1 MDSGYSSSQLTLR
14 PYSPQQQTEVVH
26 VSQTQ
31 EEKLAA
37 ALSVELHDTSRQ
49 VQSLQAETESLRALV
64 SVPRKA
70 WWFLC
75 LTLNGRFDVS

>member
-1 MDSGYSSSQLTLR
+1 MGSDLQTHPSSPR
-14 PYSPQQQTEVVH
+14 PGTPQQQTEVVH
-26 VSQTQ
+26 ASQTQ

-37 ALSVELHDTSRQ
+37 ALGVELQDTSRQ

-70 WWFLC
+70 LVAFVSNC
-75 LTLNGRFDVS
+75 QFDVS